1 MKRIKR
7 MAVLLLVL
15 SAVVCFSSFTA
26 ARLVSPQVA
35 DGGPSLLIDDQWGGT
50 TLTET
55 DLASLSACFAELRT
69 SIGESDVL
77 VVFASDWES
86 EAKEELKRNGYASR
100 TNDVIG
106 LVIWYNGV
114 KHESE
119 LYTYGDM
126 TRYIS
131 DEDLQSL
138 QGRVGSYLA
147 RKNYVGGIECF
158 MQGAAA
164 AYARGVESAPTTAQR
179 WGTAALVGICIG
191 AVLGG
196 VATLIV
202 VQRYRR
208 KNRSSSY
215 PLSQF
220 ANLRLTIERD
230 VFLYH
235 TVVKTPISTGSS
247 SGGRIG
253 GGGGHGGGGRSS
265 GRR

>member
-1 MKRIKR
+1 MMRIKK
-7 MAVLLLVL
+7 MAVILLVL
-15 SAVVCFSSFTA
+15 LAAICFSSFTA
-26 ARLVSPQVA
+26 ARVVSPQAA
-35 DGGPSLLIDDQWGGT
+35 DGGPSLLIDDQWGGA
-50 TLTET
+50 TLTEAE
-55 DLASLSACFAELRT
+55 LASLSACFTELRAT
-69 SIGESDVL
+69 IGKSDVL
-77 VVFASDWES
+77 IVFASDRES

-100 TNDVIG
+100 TDDVIG
-106 LVIWYNGV
+106 LVIWYNGM
-114 KHESE
+114 KYESE
-119 LYTYGDM
+119 LYMYGDM

-138 QGRVGSYLA
+138 QGRVGSYLS

-158 MQGAAA
+158 IQGAAA
-164 AYARGVESAPTTAQR
+164 AYARGVESAPTTAER
-179 WGTAALVGICIG
+179 WGTAALVGVCIG

-196 VATLIV
+196 VAILIV

-253 GGGGHGGGGRSS
+253 GGGHGGGGRSS